1 MILVD
6 TGPLVAL
13 IDRGEAEHEQ
23 CVTALSSLMAPMVTT
38 WPVFT
43 EAIYLLGSAGG
54 WTAQEALWKLFE
66 REDLQLIALDEPLSK
81 RTRALMSK
89 YRDTP
94 MDLADASLVA
104 LAEALDVTRVFTLD
118 SDFQIYR
125 WKGKRRFEIVP
136 G

>member
-6 TGPLVAL
+6 AGPLVAL
-13 IDRGEAEHEQ
+13 IDRGESDHER
-23 CVTALSSLMAPMVTT
+23 CVEALSNLTAPMVTT
-38 WPVFT
+38 WPALT
-43 EAIYLLGSAGG
+43 EAMYLVGGAGG
-54 WTAQEALWKLFE
+54 WKAQDALWKLLE
-66 REDLQLIALDEPLSK
+66 RGDLQLVPLDDPLKK

-104 LAEALDVTRVFTLD
+104 VAEALDLARVFTLD

-125 WKGKRRFEIVP
+125 WKGRRKFEVVP
-136 G
+136 